1 MRASGNLKHYCVQ
14 RQLNLAF
21 DAFIYDA
28 INNLIYAFSKDFDLF
43 FSVTRFNFQVCL
55 KTLFKENTVR
65 KLSSMGIVGS
75 QSLIGLE
82 K

>member
-1 MRASGNLKHYCVQ
+1 MMAAGNLKHYCVQ

-28 INNLIYAFSKDFDLF
+28 INNLIYAFSKDFELF

-55 KTLFKENTVR
+55 KTLFKET
-65 KLSSMGIVGS
+65 
-75 QSLIGLE
+75 QSE
-82 K
+82 N